1 MIKKKEKSMGEI
13 KLDTVCRV
21 IMHDIE
27 ENFRKNILSPR
38 VKHSIK
44 DGILSIKI
52 HFKRKDLDDAML
64 RTMLDYV
71 TADVKVRKLIPY
83 GFRTKVYHVNETKF
97 TSDVKIDMWFATR
110 RKHD

>member
-1 MIKKKEKSMGEI
+1 MLKTKEKSMGGI
-13 KLDTVCRV
+13 NLNKVCAV
-21 IMHDIE
+21 ISNDIE
-27 ENFRKNILSPR
+27 WYFGKNIESPR
-38 VKHSIK
+38 VKHSIN

-52 HFKRKDLDDAML
+52 HFKRNGLDNAML

-83 GFRTKVYHVNETKF
+83 GFRTKVSNVKETKF
-97 TSDVKIDMWFATR
+97 TTEIRIDMWATR